1 MNETIFRPFF
11 QNDKF
16 RWKRI
21 LIEFFCCPE
30 YRNLWSPL
38 PETLLNNLD
47 PAVALADLA
56 NIVLHP
62 DIKLPVQVYH
72 EKKTTTDVTINCLES
87 DDLQGFK
94 PLSKSSIGDV
104 SDHFFRNWR
113 LKRIFWPNH
122 PGVWTL
128 IQWRMWRRPFHV
140 FDTIIGTRVE
150 QSSFRIHI
158 QHVTK
163 GYKNERF

>member
-1 MNETIFRPFF
+1 MIFS
-11 QNDKF
+11 NDKF
-16 RWKRI
+16 WWKRI

-113 LKRIFWPNH
+113 LEVPIWNGFFDRTTRGMKFDPVLNMYAK
-122 PGVWTL
+122 WTL
-128 IQWRMWRRPFHV
+128 IHLRGITYYWAV
-140 FDTIIGTRVE
+140 FWSRV
-150 QSSFRIHI
+150 
-158 QHVTK
+158 
-163 GYKNERF
+163 